1 MSVWNKVSAISEE
14 TEIFEIAIIVRSW
27 RSCRPRKKKTRRN
40 RNEFWGFLGYFK
52 WYGLKVFNRNGFEKN
67 LKQKT
72 LSLCTNIK
80 ITFFLSKEFAVQTG
94 KLELH
99 RPLHAS
105 PPAIRQLAEYFT
117 CGRSV
122 DNSSAN
128 VLTFGLF
135 DHVTHPEFH
144 AGQNAKDGQQVQFAA
159 KPFQHEDAYVII
171 ICDFRHPDFTHVPGH
186 EWCIHL

>member
-1 MSVWNKVSAISEE
+1 MDFKFSTE
-14 TEIFEIAIIVRSW
+14 T
-27 RSCRPRKKKTRRN
+27 
-40 RNEFWGFLGYFK
+40 
-52 WYGLKVFNRNGFEKN
+52 GLKEFKRENPEVVHKHQDQVFFM
-67 LKQKT
+67 
-72 LSLCTNIK
+72 
-80 ITFFLSKEFAVQTG
+80 LSKKFTVQTG

-128 VLTFGLF
+128 VLTFGLC

-144 AGQNAKDGQQVQFAA
+144 AGQTTKDGQQVQFAA
-159 KPFQHEDAYVII
+159 KLFQHEDAYGII
-171 ICDFRHPDFTHVPGH
+171 IYDFRHPGCKHIPGH
-186 EWCIHL
+186 EWCISL